1 MTHSRFGTELPQPS
15 ERRLLREGAGIP
27 AYVLAARIGVSP
39 SSIHAWENGDREPT
53 GLQRKAYRRALLKL
67 AGYDA
72 EEARTR
78 WSNDS

>member
-1 MTHSRFGTELPQPS
+1 
-15 ERRLLREGAGIP
+15 
-27 AYVLAARIGVSP
+27 VLAARIGVSP